1 MTTRKHILIIDD
13 EENLRHMLSLM
24 LAREG
29 YRTQTAADG
38 AEGLRCV
45 RENVHDF
52 ILCDIRM
59 PEMDGKTFLTKVLEE
74 RVNSPII
81 IMSAYATVDIAVE
94 CMKMGAYDFI
104 SKPFKKDEI
113 VMALKKAEERE
124 RLKAENIRLRKVV
137 AGENIFCDI
146 ISRNSAML
154 EIFTQIRKISGLK
167 TTVLI
172 LGESGTGKELVARA
186 IHRNGNRSKRPFVA
200 VNCGAIPENLLESV
214 LFGHMRG
221 AFTGAATDRTGLFEE
236 ADCGTLF
243 LDEIGEMPLTLQV
256 KLLRVLQEEEIRRV
270 GAGSSRK
277 INVRVVSATSRDL
290 EADVMNGRF
299 REDLYFRLNVFSIQ
313 LPPLRE
319 RVEDIPLLA
328 GHFLSKNASAM
339 ERPLVRIAPDA
350 MRCLMAYGWPGNIR
364 ELENVLERGMIMCEG
379 EVIDGEC
386 LPVSLRESVGGIQ
399 ISSPDENL
407 SIKKAEDAI
416 ERDLIRRALV
426 RTSGNR
432 TQASKI
438 LEISHRSLLYKLKEY
453 GIE

>member
-24 LAREG
+24 LDRQG

-38 AEGLRCV
+38 AEGLCCV

-52 ILCDIRM
+52 VLCDIRM
-59 PEMDGKTFLTKVLEE
+59 PEMDGKTFLAKVLEE
-74 RVNSPII
+74 RISSPII
-81 IMSAYATVDIAVE
+81 MMSAYGTVDIAVE

-113 VMALKKAEERE
+113 VMVLKKAEERE
-124 RLKAENIRLRKVV
+124 RLKAENSRLRKVV

-146 ISRNSAML
+146 ISRNSAMV
-154 EIFTQIRKISGLK
+154 EIFTQIRKISSLK
-167 TTVLI
+167 ITVLI

-200 VNCGAIPENLLESV
+200 VNCGAIPESLLESV
-214 LFGHMRG
+214 LFGHVRG
-221 AFTGAATDRTGLFEE
+221 AFTGAASDQTGLFEE
-236 ADCGTLF
+236 ADGGTLF

-277 INVRVVSATSRDL
+277 INVRVVSATSRNL
-290 EADVMNGRF
+290 EADVLNGRF

-319 RVEDIPLLA
+319 RIEDIPLLA
-328 GHFLSKNASAM
+328 GYFLSKNASAM
-339 ERPLVRIAPDA
+339 ERPLVRIAPEA

-364 ELENVLERGMIMCEG
+364 ELENVLERGIIMCEDD
-379 EVIDGEC
+379 VIDGEC
-386 LPVSLRESVGGIQ
+386 LPVSLREGVGGKQ

-416 ERDLIRRALV
+416 ERDLIRKALV
-426 RTSGNR
+426 KTSGNR